1 MKYACS
7 KCGKAFDHADE
18 CKDHEK
24 KCGKDKSFTLSLVM
38 RNEESLS
45 FYWSTD
51 TGIEVDDDGSIS
63 YECYQNEDGHDMYI
77 LGCRCKNKSE
87 LGKAKRALIVA
98 MRKHLREAIK
108 RLGIPEGIKDYAELP
123 NDED

>member
-1 MKYACS
+1 MKYTCS
-7 KCGKAFDHADE
+7 KCGESFDNRCDCE
-18 CKDHEK
+18 RHEK
-24 KCGKDKSFTLSLVM
+24 KCGSNKSFTLSLVM
-38 RNEESLS
+38 KNENSIS

-77 LGCRCKNKSE
+77 LGRKCKDRSE
-87 LGKAKRALIVA
+87 LGKAKKALIIA
-98 MRKHLREAIK
+98 MRKHLREAVK

-123 NDED
+123 DDED